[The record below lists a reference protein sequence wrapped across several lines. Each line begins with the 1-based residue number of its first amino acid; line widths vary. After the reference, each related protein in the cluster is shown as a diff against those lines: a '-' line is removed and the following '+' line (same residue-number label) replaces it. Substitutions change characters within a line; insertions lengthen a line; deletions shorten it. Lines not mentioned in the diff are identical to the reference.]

1 MSGSVVC
8 EKCGGSFKPLES
20 RQADM
25 VRRAAKAKWKE
36 LGIEC
41 PHCEDYT
48 KIDPVAV
55 VAGKDGSL
63 DSTPTYRCPVS
74 ACAGWVEY
82 VDSDEDEGPFWG
94 CGECGSIW
102 YKKANLLKEI
112 DTIIKQFSYRKKCY
126 RKVKGEWVPADP
138 DKTPD
143 DYEERVE
150 NEPDDE
156 SGEYVR
162 G

>member
-8 EKCGGSFKPLES
+8 EECGKRFNPLETKH
-20 RQADM
+20 AEM
-25 VRRAAKAKWKE
+25 VRRCAADGDKRLA
-36 LGIEC
+36 IEC
-41 PHCEDYT
+41 PHCEGYT
-48 KIDPVAV
+48 TLNPVGV
-55 VAGKDGSL
+55 LAGKDGSVV
-63 DSTPTYRCPVS
+63 SSHTYRCPVS
-74 ACAGWVEY
+74 ACAGWVNY

-102 YKKANLLKEI
+102 YKKAALLKEI
-112 DTIIKQFSYRKKCY
+112 DTIIKKFSYRKKCY
-126 RKVKGEWVPADP
+126 RKVKGAWVPADA

-150 NEPDDE
+150 NEPEDE
-156 SGEYVR
+156 SREYVR